1 MSTHHRCPYCG
12 GNHELTD
19 ADLALSIA
27 LGNSRHGPDS
37 IKRVSWSQRRISI
50 TAKEEHAMHKRE
62 EEARLKAIQ
71 EASDVA
77 LAQRLA
83 DEEARLQQ
91 QLANDAY
98 LARVL
103 HEEH

>member
-1 MSTHHRCPYCG
+1 MSAHHRCPHCG
-12 GNHELTD
+12 LYHELSD

-37 IKRVSWSQRRISI
+37 IQRVSWSQRRIGI

-71 EASDVA
+71 EASDAA
-77 LAQRLA
+77 LAQRLS
-83 DEEARLQQ
+83 DEEAMRQQ
-91 QLANDAY
+91 QLVDDARF
-98 LARVL
+98 ARVL
-103 HEEH
+103 QEGH